1 MWGIATS
8 ARVYSPMVKR
18 LRLHWTAAIVALGAT
33 IAACDGNEAIVCSSD
48 TKNAG
53 AGCVAT
59 YDLCKGGTYKLQCD
73 PAPSGVSCACIENNA
88 LKSTFK
94 SEDACNVSPDTLR
107 KRAASNC
114 NWQLD

>member
-1 MWGIATS
+1 MEGRTPS
-8 ARVYSPMVKR
+8 AAYTRAVVNAKRV
-18 LRLHWTAAIVALGAT
+18 LGAIAIVGAVV
-33 IAACDGNEAIVCSSD
+33 ACDGNEAIVCSSE

-73 PAPSGVSCACIENNA
+73 PAPTGVSCGCIENNA

-94 SEDACNVSPDTLR
+94 SDDACNVSPDTLR